1 MLKVK
6 ARIHKPFFYWH
17 NAYET
22 NYLQMDKR
30 TGGKHNKQTLLYV
43 PTHYKYFLIMYT
55 ISIDVVKSRWR

>member
-1 MLKVK
+1 
-6 ARIHKPFFYWH
+6 
-17 NAYET
+17 
-22 NYLQMDKR
+22 MDKR